1 MNRFTINMKLG
12 SGPSTIMVRTA
23 KIINTQT
30 KKPVAIVTEHEKLWE
45 YALRVNKE
53 KDIQAD
59 IYWLKPLEYNEKYH
73 PFALTM
79 DINI

>member
-1 MNRFTINMKLG
+1 MKLG
-12 SGPSTIMVRTA
+12 SGPTTIMVRTA

-30 KKPVAIVTEHEKLWE
+30 KKPVAIVTEYEALWKH
-45 YALRVNKE
+45 ALRVNKE
-53 KDIQAD
+53 KDIKAD
-59 IYWLKPLEYNEKYH
+59 IYWLKPLDYSDQKH